1 MYMENAVTL
10 FLLFSYTIIMGGIA
24 LKLLIFDKRKAVSR
38 MKDIRSRA
46 HEVERKPKFENITD
60 PVFNAKYEISRVSK
74 MVKMKSASSNEAEE
88 KQVPMTPEGISTY
101 LNQASSLSAMVS
113 KYTSAIDD
121 NDEQPV
127 DENAKYEI
135 DEKTLNLLINTLSYD
150 DFAKIYEK
158 FVHATTEDEI
168 CKLIEEL
175 DNFKEDDRL
184 VMLLTPLLSHTSSK
198 VQQAINDFVSRTN
211 NHVITDEIVDII
223 ENSEYMNNNST
234 DHFKPFS
241 EAEFAF
247 QSNINKTKI
256 NFSDMNISVNK
267 EVFNEEPHK
276 LIMEAYATNDTNRL
290 FDISCALSQYN
301 DPIVLDAMLYI
312 NARLN
317 GESKNP
323 NLIKSNAPVKQS
335 RKNESDGV
343 QKFEF
348 LNINDIFKN
357 QANDIVTPNKLKNRN
372 ILSKISGSKEK
383 KSSNNVIDEQHTTD
397 YVRGMKLVNMA
408 KYMEFEEY
416 FPEITGNLA
425 HEKTF
430 VRCCAIN
437 AAKNMASHYHN
448 EGKLDECVK
457 IKQVLLSHVATEK
470 NIEVETLCN
479 KAILEIEN
487 FTKQMAELDHSEPLN
502 ESYRGADD
510 SASKPVIESLYY
522 KNAVNL

>member
-1 MYMENAVTL
+1 MENAVTL

-38 MKDIRSRA
+38 MKEIRSRT
-46 HEVERKPKFENITD
+46 HDVERKHKFENITD
-60 PVFNAKYEISRVSK
+60 SVFNAKHEISRVSK
-74 MVKMKSASSNEAEE
+74 MVKIKSAFSGEAKE
-88 KQVPMTPEGISTY
+88 KPAPMTTEGISTY

-113 KYTSAIDD
+113 KYTSAISDD
-121 NDEQPV
+121 AEQPV
-127 DENAKYEI
+127 DENEKYEI
-135 DEKTLNLLINTLSYD
+135 DENTLNLLINTLSYD

-158 FVHATTEDEI
+158 FVRATNEDEI
-168 CKLIEEL
+168 CKLVEEL
-175 DNFKEDDRL
+175 DNFREDDRL

-198 VQQAINDFVSRTN
+198 VQQAINDFISRTN

-241 EAEFAF
+241 ESEFAF

-256 NFSDMNISVNK
+256 NFSDMNVSVDK

-290 FDISCALSQYN
+290 FDISCALSQYD
-301 DPIVLDAMLYI
+301 DPLVLDAMLYI

-323 NLIKSNAPVKQS
+323 NLIKSNAPVKQTK
-335 RKNESDGV
+335 RPEQDNV

-348 LNINDIFKN
+348 LNINDIFKT
-357 QANDIVTPNKLKNRN
+357 QANDVVRPNKFKNKN
-372 ILSKISGSKEK
+372 ILNKLSGSREN
-383 KSSNNVIDEQHTTD
+383 KSSNNVVSEQHTTD

-408 KYMEFEEY
+408 KYMEFDEY
-416 FPEITGNLA
+416 FPEITNSLS

-470 NIEVETLCN
+470 SGEVETLCN
-479 KAILEIEN
+479 KAIMEIEN
-487 FTKQMAELDHSEPLN
+487 FTKQMSELDHSEVLN
-502 ESYRGADD
+502 QSYRSVDD
-510 SASKPVIESLYY
+510 PSAKPVIESLYY

>member
-1 MYMENAVTL
+1 MENAVTL

-38 MKDIRSRA
+38 MKEIRSRTR
-46 HEVERKPKFENITD
+46 EVERKHNFESITD

-74 MVKMKSASSNEAEE
+74 MVKMKSPSSNEAEE
-88 KQVPMTPEGISTY
+88 KPAPMTVEGISTY

-113 KYTSAIDD
+113 KYTSAITDD
-121 NDEQPV
+121 DQPV

-135 DEKTLNLLINTLSYD
+135 DEKTLNLLISTLSYD

-158 FVHATTEDEI
+158 FVHATNEDEI
-168 CKLIEEL
+168 CKLIGEL
-175 DNFKEDDRL
+175 DSFRDDDRL

-198 VQQAINDFVSRTN
+198 VQQAINDYISRTDN
-211 NHVITDEIVDII
+211 NIITDEIVDII
-223 ENSEYMNNNST
+223 ENTEHLNNTST

-247 QSNINKTKI
+247 QSNINKSKI
-256 NFSDMNISVNK
+256 DFADMNISVNK

-290 FDISCALSQYN
+290 FDISCALSQYD
-301 DPIVLDAMLYI
+301 DPLVLDAMLYI

-317 GESKNP
+317 GETKNP

-335 RKNESDGV
+335 KKIESDGV

-348 LNINDIFKN
+348 LNINDIFKT
-357 QANDIVTPNKLKNRN
+357 QANDIVRPNKLKNRN
-372 ILSKISGSKEK
+372 ILSKLSGSRE
-383 KSSNNVIDEQHTTD
+383 SAASNTVVNEQHTTD

-416 FPEITGNLA
+416 FPEITNSLS

-437 AAKNMASHYHN
+437 AAKNMASHYNH

-457 IKQVLLSHVATEK
+457 IKQVLLSHIATEK
-470 NIEVETLCN
+470 SVEVETLCN
-479 KAILEIEN
+479 KAIMEIEN
-487 FTKQMAELDHSEPLN
+487 FTRQMAELDHSEPLN
-502 ESYRGADD
+502 QSYRSVADP
-510 SASKPVIESLYY
+510 SSKPVIESLYY